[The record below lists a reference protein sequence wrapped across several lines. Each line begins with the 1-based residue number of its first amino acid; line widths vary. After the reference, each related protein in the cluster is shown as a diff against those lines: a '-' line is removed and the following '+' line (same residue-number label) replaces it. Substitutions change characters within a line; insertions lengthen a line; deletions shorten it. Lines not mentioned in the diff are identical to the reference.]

1 MKIYVYE
8 DVGGGWRWR
17 LKAGNSRV
25 FAVSGESFEKKSNAK
40 RAATKLA
47 KLLGGL
53 EVEVE

>member
-40 RAATKLA
+40 RAATRA
-47 KLLGGL
+47 IGECGG
-53 EVEVE
+53 